1 MADSQDDPPAPA
13 GTGSKDGLFE
23 RLSPEGRQLVPVT
36 FRSLHT
42 SPTAEATFLRLV
54 ESRPYRAQGYACS
67 PFRKPIS
74 KCFGV
79 TSPRGD
85 DEV

>member
-1 MADSQDDPPAPA
+1 MADSHDDPPAGP
-13 GTGSKDGLFE
+13 GSNDGFFE

-79 TSPRGD
+79 TSPRGPGRR
-85 DEV
+85 